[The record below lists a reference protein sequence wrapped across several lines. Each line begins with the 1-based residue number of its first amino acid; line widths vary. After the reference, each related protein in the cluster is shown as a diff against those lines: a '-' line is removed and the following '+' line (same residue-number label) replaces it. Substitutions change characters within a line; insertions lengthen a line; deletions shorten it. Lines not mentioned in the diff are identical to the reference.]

1 MKLRKNIIKSIIV
14 LFILLLLSVFYTTLL
29 YFKILKPNNFSFKI
43 ITYMLSVITFFTF
56 SFLFTANATKK
67 GWLKG
72 LTTGL
77 ILLMFP
83 IVYNIKNQNIV
94 NTGIILKYTSL
105 LFLSMFAGV
114 INVNKNKEK

>member
-1 MKLRKNIIKSIIV
+1 M
-14 LFILLLLSVFYTTLL
+14 LLLSVFYTTLL